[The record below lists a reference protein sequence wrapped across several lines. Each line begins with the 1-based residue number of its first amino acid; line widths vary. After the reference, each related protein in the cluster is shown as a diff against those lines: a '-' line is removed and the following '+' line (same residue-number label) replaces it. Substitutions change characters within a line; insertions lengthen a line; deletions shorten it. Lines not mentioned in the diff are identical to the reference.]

1 MLELKGIKKAYKLD
15 GQEFQA
21 LKGIDLKFDKNEF
34 VSILGP
40 SGCGKTTMLNIIG
53 GLDKYSAGDLLI
65 NGRSTKSFKD
75 GDWDNYRNKEI
86 GFVFQSY
93 NLINHLS
100 IIDNVAIA
108 LSLSGV
114 SRRERIARAKTMLD
128 KVGLKDYHKKPNSL
142 SGGQMQRVAIARA
155 LVTNPKIILA
165 DEPTGALDSETSVQI
180 MELLKQVAQ
189 DRLVIM
195 VTHNPE
201 LAEKYSSRII
211 RAFDGKIASDE
222 IVNKSFYEEKVLT
235 NTEIQQ
241 VATTHGGSAVIVKNG
256 KTSMSYL
263 TAMGSSLKNLRQK
276 WVRTLITAF
285 AGSVGIGSIGIIL
298 AISHGMNNY
307 IEGAERGSLVSYPI
321 TISEKYSEAT
331 VGMGGGNK
339 VKLAEKP
346 ATDSFYSYDQ
356 SLEQVDHVNKI
367 DTNLIDYI
375 NKMDH
380 KNYEGI
386 TYTRSVAKN
395 IVAKNEAGTYQIVN
409 SSTNNTSSAKNTNQ
423 TDYFQEMVDNKKF
436 IESEYD
442 VLYGKFPQ
450 QANELVLVVDKYNRI
465 DKSVL
470 SDLGYKA
477 GAQYTSSDLLGKQ
490 YKLVSNDDFY
500 KKDAN
505 GSYSVGTDLEAMYKN
520 PNSKT
525 LIISG
530 ILRAKDEKTSHLLNS
545 GIGYLP
551 QLTDDIIKA
560 SKTSQIAIDQINNK
574 SINLLTGKAFGTTKE
589 YDAAVKVVGGNAL
602 PIGVQI
608 FASTYDQK
616 SAIKKYLDKF
626 NEGKLE
632 ADKVMYS
639 DFASSITSMV
649 SSMSSTISIVLIG
662 FAAISLIVSTVM
674 ISIITYVSV
683 VERTK
688 EIGIMRSI
696 GARKKDISRIFK
708 SESLMIGFLSGVIG
722 VGVSSLL
729 CIPLGIILSHVLDSS
744 FIVIMPIA
752 AFFVLIIISMLL
764 TFIAG
769 IIPAKKAAKKD
780 PVIALRTSM

>member
-1 MLELKGIKKAYKLD
+1 MLELKGIKKSYKLD
-15 GQEFQA
+15 GQEFHA
-21 LKGIDLKFDKNEF
+21 LKGIDLRFDRNEF

-53 GLDKYSAGDLLI
+53 GLDKYSDGDLLI
-65 NGRSTKSFKD
+65 NGKSTKSFKA

-93 NLINHLS
+93 NLISHLS

-114 SRRERIARAKTMLD
+114 SRKERIARAKIMLD
-128 KVGLKDYHKKPNSL
+128 KVGLKDYHKKPNNL

-180 MELLKQVAQ
+180 MELLKEVAE

-211 RAFDGKIASDE
+211 RAQDGRIFSDE
-222 IVNKSFYEEKVLT
+222 IINKSFYKNREINIDT
-235 NTEIQQ
+235 NTEIIPSG
-241 VATTHGGSAVIVKNG
+241 ASAVITKKD

-263 TAMGSSLKNLRQK
+263 TAMGSSLKNLKQK

-285 AGSVGIGSIGIIL
+285 AGSVGIGSIGLIL
-298 AISHGMNNY
+298 AISSGMNNY
-307 IEGAERGSLVSYPI
+307 VADAEKGSLVNYPV
-321 TISEKYSEAT
+321 TISEKYSENAM
-331 VGMGGGNK
+331 GMGGGTK
-339 VKLAEKP
+339 TKLVENP
-346 ATDSFYSYDQ
+346 TTDNFYSYDK
-356 SLEQVDHVNKI
+356 SMDKIDHVNKI
-367 DTNLIDYI
+367 DSNLINYI
-375 NKMDH
+375 NNMDH

-395 IVAKNEAGTYQIVN
+395 IIVKNEAGTYQAVN
-409 SSTNNTSSAKNTNQ
+409 SSANGSNQ
-423 TDYFQEMVDNKKF
+423 NDYFQEMVDNQQF
-436 IESEYD
+436 IESQYD
-442 VLYGKFPQ
+442 VLYGNLPQ
-450 QANELVLVVDKYNRI
+450 QANDLVLVVDQYNRI
-465 DKSVL
+465 DKSIL

-490 YKLVSNDDFY
+490 YKLVNNDDFY

-505 GSYSVGTDLEAMYKN
+505 GQYSVGTDLEAMYKN
-520 PNSKT
+520 PNST
-525 LIISG
+525 QLTISG
-530 ILRAKDEKTSHLLNS
+530 IIRVKKDVKAQMLTS
-545 GIGYLP
+545 GIGYMP
-551 QLTDDIIKA
+551 QLTDNILNTD
-560 SKTSQIAIDQINNK
+560 KTSQIALDQISNK
-574 SINLLTGKAFGTTKE
+574 SINLLTGKAFVTPE
-589 YDAAVKVVGGNAL
+589 DYEAAIKVVGGSTL
-602 PIGVQI
+602 PTGVQI
-608 FASTYDQK
+608 FASSYEQK
-616 SAIKKYLDKF
+616 EAIKKYLDKF
-626 NEGKLE
+626 NEGK
-632 ADKVMYS
+632 ADVDKIMYS
-639 DFASSITSMV
+639 DFASSIASMV

-708 SESLMIGFLSGVIG
+708 SESLMIGFLSGLIG
-722 VGVSSLL
+722 VVVSSLL
-729 CIPLGIILSHVLDSS
+729 CIPLGLLLSNILDAS
-744 FIVIMPIA
+744 FTVMVPVVA
-752 AFFVLIIISMLL
+752 GFVLIILSMLL
-764 TFIAG
+764 TFLAG
-769 IIPAKKAAKKD
+769 IIPARKAAKKD